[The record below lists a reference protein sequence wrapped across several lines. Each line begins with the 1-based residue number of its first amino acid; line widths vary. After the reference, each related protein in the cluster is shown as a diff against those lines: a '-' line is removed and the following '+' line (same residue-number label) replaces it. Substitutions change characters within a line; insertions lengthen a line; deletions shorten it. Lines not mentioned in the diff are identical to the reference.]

1 MYNID
6 FQNPIHIYFIG
17 IGGISMSGLAE
28 ILLTEG
34 FKISG
39 SDMKQTPLTETLKE
53 KGAAVFYGQRASN
66 LTPDID
72 LVVYTSAIHSDNPE
86 FIAMNE
92 IGLPNLTRAE
102 LLGQMMKNYKV
113 PIAVS
118 GTHGKT
124 TTTSMISEIL
134 LENESDP
141 TLSIGGIYKP
151 IGGNIRVGKS
161 DLFVTEACEYTN
173 SFLSFFPKIGII
185 LNVEEDHL
193 DFFKD
198 IHDIRSSF
206 HKFGELLPTDGT
218 LIINGDI
225 DNYNEITEGLSCR
238 VITYGSS
245 SSFDYSYSNL
255 RYDELAHASFT
266 LNRRNGTSEIFSLK
280 VPGEYNVSNAMAS
293 IVLADLLSIDIDIV
307 KKALLNFT
315 GTDRRFEFKG
325 KKNNITIIDDYAHHP
340 TEITATLKAAKNF
353 PHETLWCV
361 FQPHTYT
368 RTKAFLK
375 EFAKALSLADKIIL
389 TDIYAA
395 RETDTLGISSQN
407 LQEEIVKL
415 GCECYYFK
423 TFDEVENFILSSS
436 MKNDLLITMGAGDV
450 VKIGENLLKK

>member
-1 MYNID
+1 
-6 FQNPIHIYFIG
+6 
-17 IGGISMSGLAE
+17 
-28 ILLTEG
+28 
-34 FKISG
+34 
-39 SDMKQTPLTETLKE
+39 
-53 KGAAVFYGQRASN
+53 
-66 LTPDID
+66 
-72 LVVYTSAIHSDNPE
+72 
-86 FIAMNE
+86 
-92 IGLPNLTRAE
+92 
-102 LLGQMMKNYKV
+102 
-113 PIAVS
+113 
-118 GTHGKT
+118 
-124 TTTSMISEIL
+124 MISEIL

-325 KKNNITIIDDYAHHP
+325 KKNNITIIEDR
-340 TEITATLKAAKNF
+340 K
-353 PHETLWCV
+353 
-361 FQPHTYT
+361 
-368 RTKAFLK
+368 
-375 EFAKALSLADKIIL
+375 S
-389 TDIYAA
+389 
-395 RETDTLGISSQN
+395 
-407 LQEEIVKL
+407 
-415 GCECYYFK
+415 
-423 TFDEVENFILSSS
+423 
-436 MKNDLLITMGAGDV
+436 V
-450 VKIGENLLKK
+450 V